1 MFHEQVIMKTLEF
14 LLSND
19 KNIRVVGFD
28 DTPFDTSTPDTQRVN
43 ICGVVCNTAQ
53 FEGMLWGEVTKDGT
67 DATDTVIGMLENS
80 KFNDQV
86 HVMLFDGIAFG
97 GFNILD
103 ITQISEQLN
112 RPCIAVM
119 RDIPDFERIGQ
130 AIDNVDSSEERI
142 ALIKKAGIIYSLNM
156 FHFQVKGCT
165 PEDAARLLQKVTVN
179 GNVPEALRIAH
190 LIGSAV
196 KTGQSG
202 KRA

>member
-1 MFHEQVIMKTLEF
+1 MIVKTLEY
-14 LLSND
+14 LLCNN
-19 KNIRVVGFD
+19 KNIRVIGFD
-28 DTPFDTSTPDTQRVN
+28 DTPFDTLTSDTQIVN
-43 ICGVVCNTAQ
+43 ICGVLCNTTK

-67 DATDTVIGMLENS
+67 DASVNVIDMLEKS

-86 HVMLFDGIAFG
+86 HAVLFDGIAFG

-103 ITQISEQLN
+103 ITQISERLQ

-119 RDIPDFERIGQ
+119 RDIPDFERIRK
-130 AIDNVDSSEERI
+130 AIENVHSSNVRN
-142 ALIKKAGIIYSLNM
+142 ALINKAGTVYSLNT

-165 PEDAARLLQKVTVN
+165 PDEAALLLRTVTEN

>member
-1 MFHEQVIMKTLEF
+1 MKTLAY
-14 LLSND
+14 LLNNN
-19 KNIRVVGFD
+19 KNIRVIGFD
-28 DTPFDTSTPDTQRVN
+28 DTPFDTLTKEPYNVN
-43 ICGVVCNTAQ
+43 VCGVVCNTTK
-53 FEGMLWGEVTKDGT
+53 FEGMLWGEVAKDGT
-67 DATDTVIGMLENS
+67 DATAAVIDMLEKS

-86 HVMLFDGIAFG
+86 HAVLFDGIAFG

-103 ITQISEQLN
+103 ITQISEQLK

-119 RDIPDFERIGQ
+119 RDIPDFERIRQ
-130 AIDNVDSSEERI
+130 AIDKVHNSEIRN
-142 ALIKKAGIIYSLNM
+142 ALIKKAGTVYSLNA

-165 PEDAARLLQKVTVN
+165 PEEAAELLQMVTEN

-190 LIGSAV
+190 LIGAAV

>member
-1 MFHEQVIMKTLEF
+1 MKSLEY
-14 LLSND
+14 LLSNK
-19 KNIRVVGFD
+19 KNIRVIGFD
-28 DTPFDTSTPDTQRVN
+28 DTPFDTLTAEHQMVN
-43 ICGVVCNTAQ
+43 ICGVVCNTTK
-53 FEGMLWGEVTKDGT
+53 FEGMLWAEVTKDGT
-67 DATDTVIGMLENS
+67 DATGKVIDMLEKS

-86 HVMLFDGIAFG
+86 HAVLFDGIAFG

-103 ITQISEQLN
+103 ISQISEQLN

-119 RDIPDFERIGQ
+119 RDIPDFESIEQ
-130 AIDNVDSSEERI
+130 AVDKVHKSEVRN
-142 ALIKKAGIIYSLNM
+142 ALIKKAGTVYSLNT

-165 PEDAARLLQKVTVN
+165 PDEGARLLQTVTEN

>member
-1 MFHEQVIMKTLEF
+1 MKPLEY
-14 LLSND
+14 LLSNN
-19 KNIRVVGFD
+19 KNIRVIGFD
-28 DTPFDTSTPDTQRVN
+28 DTPFDTLTTDAQMVN
-43 ICGVVCNTAQ
+43 ICGVVCNTTK
-53 FEGMLWGEVTKDGT
+53 FEGMLWSEVTKDGT
-67 DATDTVIGMLENS
+67 DATSVVIDMLEKS

-86 HVMLFDGIAFG
+86 HAVLFDGIAFG

-103 ITQISEQLN
+103 ITLISERLK

-119 RDIPDFERIGQ
+119 RNIPDFKRIGQ
-130 AIDNVDSSEERI
+130 AIDNVHSTEIRN
-142 ALIKKAGIIYSLNM
+142 ALIEKAGMVYSLNTY
-156 FHFQVKGCT
+156 HFQVKGCT
-165 PEDAARLLQKVTVN
+165 PDTAALLLQRVTEN

>member
-1 MFHEQVIMKTLEF
+1 MKTLGY
-14 LLSND
+14 LLNNN
-19 KNIRVVGFD
+19 KNIRVIGFD
-28 DTPFDTSTPDTQRVN
+28 DTPFDTLSTDAQMVN
-43 ICGVVCNTAQ
+43 ICGVVCNTTK
-53 FEGMLWGEVTKDGT
+53 FEGMLWGEVLKDGT
-67 DATDTVIGMLENS
+67 DATSVVIDIMEKS

-86 HVMLFDGIAFG
+86 HAILFDGIAFG

-103 ITQISEQLN
+103 ITLINERLR

-119 RDIPDFERIGQ
+119 RGIPDFKRIGQ
-130 AIDNVDSSEERI
+130 AIDNVHSSEVRT
-142 ALIKKAGIIYSLNM
+142 ALIEKAGTVYSINTY
-156 FHFQVKGCT
+156 HFQVKGCT
-165 PEDAARLLQKVTVN
+165 PDDAALLLQRVTEN